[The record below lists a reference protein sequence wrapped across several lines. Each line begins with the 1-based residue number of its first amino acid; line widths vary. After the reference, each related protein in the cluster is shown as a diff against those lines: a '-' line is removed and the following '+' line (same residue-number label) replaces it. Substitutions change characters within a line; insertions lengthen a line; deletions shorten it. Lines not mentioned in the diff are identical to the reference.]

1 MTTSAQRSEQYMA
14 CVRDGGLM
22 DLEVGKLYCLLPPEP
37 GDSSGEVRVVDDS
50 GEDYLYPASWFVA
63 VDVPE
68 ASARALRAA
77 RRSRRR
83 SGAEG

>member
-1 MTTSAQRSEQYMA
+1 MSTEAEKANRYVA
-14 CVRDGGLM
+14 CIRDGSLI
-22 DLEVGKLYCLLPPEP
+22 DLEVGKLYEVLPAEA
-37 GDSSGEVRVVDDS
+37 GDGEELRVIDDS

-77 RRSRRR
+77 RG
-83 SGAEG
+83 SGSHAAS

>member
-1 MTTSAQRSEQYMA
+1 MSTETGKANRYVA
-14 CVRDGGLM
+14 CIRDGSLL
-22 DLEVGKLYCLLPPEP
+22 DLEVGKLYEVLPAEADD
-37 GDSSGEVRVVDDS
+37 GKEELRVIDES

-77 RRSRRR
+77 RGSDSRAA
-83 SGAEG
+83 G

>member
-1 MTTSAQRSEQYMA
+1 MSTKTGEANRYVA
-14 CVRDGGLM
+14 CIRDGRLI
-22 DLEVGKLYCLLPPEP
+22 DLDVGKLYEVLPAET
-37 GDSSGEVRVVDDS
+37 GDGEEELRVIDDS

-77 RRSRRR
+77 RG
-83 SGAEG
+83 SGSHAAG